1 MLFNSLEF
9 MIFFPV
15 VALVYFALP
24 QRLRTGHLL
33 LASCV
38 FYMAFI
44 PAYILILVVTIVV
57 DYFAGIYIERSTGAR
72 RKRLLV
78 LSIVVTSAILG
89 VFKYFYFF
97 TDNVIG
103 MAGVFGWKLTGPAID
118 IILPIGLSFHT
129 FQSLSYVIE
138 VYRGN
143 QKAERD
149 FMTYA
154 TYVMFFPQLVAGPIE
169 RPQNLLPQFREHHS
183 FDHARIVSGLKRMA
197 WGFFKKLVIA
207 DRLAL
212 YVNDVF
218 AAPQQHTGLQLT
230 IATVFFAYQIY
241 CDFSG
246 YSDIA
251 IGSARVLGFRLTEN
265 FNRPYASRS
274 ISEFWSRWH
283 ISLSSWFRDYVY
295 IPLGGNRVSR
305 RRHFLN
311 LLITFSTSGLWHGA
325 NWNYVFWGALNG
337 GYLIAGQIKA
347 RLMAGVPRAAG
358 GAFALVPVH
367 RSVRHA
373 LAVLGT
379 FALVNIGWIFF
390 RARTMADAWYIVTHL
405 ASDWD
410 VARIATEQFGLR
422 QLPVALGA
430 IVVLEVV
437 QWLRGRGSWQ
447 VQLARLT
454 TPLRWSAYTVTVL
467 GVVMFGVYRK
477 TQFIYFQ
484 F

>member
-9 MIFFPV
+9 AIFFPV
-15 VALVYFALP
+15 VALLYFWLP
-24 QRLRTGHLL
+24 HRLQTLYLL
-33 LASCV
+33 VASCV

-44 PAYILILVVTIVV
+44 PAYILILALTIVV
-57 DYFAGIYIERSTGAR
+57 DYVAGIWIERSTGIA
-72 RKRLLV
+72 RKRLLI
-78 LSIVVTSAILG
+78 LSIAVTCLILA
-89 VFKYFYFF
+89 VFKYFHFF
-97 TDNVIG
+97 TDNMIG
-103 MAGVFGWKLTGPAID
+103 LTGLFGWQLTGPSIH

-138 VYRGN
+138 VYRGH

-149 FMTYA
+149 LVTYA

-169 RPQNLLPQFREHHS
+169 RPQNLLHQFHIEHR
-183 FDHARIVSGLKRMA
+183 FEYERVVSGLKRMA

-212 YVNDVF
+212 YVNDVY
-218 AAPQQHTGLQLT
+218 AAPAQHTGLQLT
-230 IATVFFAYQIY
+230 IATIFFAYQIY

-251 IGSARVLGFRLTEN
+251 IGSARVLGFRLMEN

-295 IPLGGNRVSR
+295 IPLGGNRASR
-305 RRHFLN
+305 GRHCFN
-311 LLITFSTSGLWHGA
+311 LLLTFSISGLWHGA
-325 NWNYVFWGALNG
+325 NWTYVFWGALNG
-337 GYLIAGQIKA
+337 VYLILGQLRTRWLA
-347 RLMAGVPRAAG
+347 RFPASKYASSRLARGVAIARH
-358 GAFALVPVH
+358 AFAV
-367 RSVRHA
+367 
-373 LAVLGT
+373 LAT
-379 FALVNIGWIFF
+379 FALINIGWIFF
-390 RARTMADAWYIVTHL
+390 RAESMTDGWYILTHL
-405 ASDWD
+405 GSDWD
-410 VARIATEQFGLR
+410 VSRIGTEQFLLR
-422 QLPVALGA
+422 QMPVALTS
-430 IVVLEVV
+430 IVLLEVG
-437 QWLRGRGSWQ
+437 QWLHGRVRLSA
-447 VQLARLT
+447 LFARLAM
-454 TPLRWSAYTVTVL
+454 PLRWSAYTAAVL